1 MTPKSP
7 LSIRLLTR
15 ANESRC
21 QNCPPDR
28 VCAWAC
34 VQGTSQRDILVGA
47 VLEQSRSWALE
58 SPGTESDTAEQGLW
72 KAFNS

>member
-1 MTPKSP
+1 MTPKP
-7 LSIRLLTR
+7 QPSIRLLTHAR
-15 ANESRC
+15 ESRC

-34 VQGTSQRDILVGA
+34 VQGTSQWDILVGA

-58 SPGTESDTAEQGLW
+58 SSGTESNTAERALW
-72 KAFNS
+72 ETFNS